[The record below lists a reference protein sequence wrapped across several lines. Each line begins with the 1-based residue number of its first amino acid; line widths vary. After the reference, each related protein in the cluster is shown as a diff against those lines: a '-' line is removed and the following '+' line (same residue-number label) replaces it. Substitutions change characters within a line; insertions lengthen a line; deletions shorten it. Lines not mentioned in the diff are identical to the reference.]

1 RTLARSADP
10 RHADQCAQWKRNAQ
24 LLEIVGRGA
33 LDGNRLALARAAAL
47 GGRGDRHPPRQ
58 ILAGDRAGRVSDL
71 SRQALRHDLPAV
83 PPGARADVDQ
93 VIGLAH
99 DRLVVFDD
107 QHAIA
112 LVLEVA
118 QRLDQAPVVARMQAD
133 RGFVEDIADADEPRA
148 DAGRQADTL

>member
-1 RTLARSADP
+1 MPDPLTPVTQTSAPSGNETLSSLRLLAVAPSMEIALRWLAR
-10 RHADQCAQWKRNAQ
+10 R
-24 LLEIVGRGA
+24 
-33 LDGNRLALARAAAL
+33 RLA
-47 GGRGDRHPPRQ
+47 G
-58 ILAGDRAGRVSDL
+58 AGIEIRPDKYWPVIE
-71 SRQALRHDLPAV
+71 PAV
-83 PPGARADVDQ
+83 PPGAGANVDQ

-133 RGFVEDIADADEPRA
+133 RGFVADIADADEPRA